1 MRKNGEKEKH
11 IFNGIFSQIKKR
23 SWRKNDFK
31 KNAARNDAISRDDKT
46 NDIKSGNFYCSMTQ
60 KKERKDE

>member
-1 MRKNGEKEKH
+1 MRKNDEKEKH

-31 KNAARNDAISRDDKT
+31 KMLQEMMQVLE
-46 NDIKSGNFYCSMTQ
+46 MTKQ
-60 KKERKDE
+60 MI